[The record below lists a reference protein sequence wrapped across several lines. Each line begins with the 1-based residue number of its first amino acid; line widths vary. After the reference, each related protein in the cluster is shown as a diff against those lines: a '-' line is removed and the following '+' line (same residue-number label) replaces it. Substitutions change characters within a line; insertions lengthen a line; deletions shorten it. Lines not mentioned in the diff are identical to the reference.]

1 MKLSILHALP
11 LLAAAAPVRAAYMSD
26 AGSAE
31 PGALVIVLACV
42 GLLCLVAGGG
52 GDDGPFRPEP

>member
-1 MKLSILHALP
+1 MKLNILHALP
-11 LLAAAAPVRAAYMSD
+11 LLAAAAPVRAAYLPD
-26 AGSAE
+26 AAAAE

-42 GLLCLVAGGG
+42 GLLCLMAGG

>member
-11 LLAAAAPVRAAYMSD
+11 LLAAAAPVRAAYMPD
-26 AGSAE
+26 AAAAE

-42 GLLCLVAGGG
+42 GLVFLMAGG
-52 GDDGPFRPEP
+52 GDDGPFRPEK

>member
-1 MKLSILHALP
+1 MKLNILQALP
-11 LLAAAAPVRAAYMSD
+11 LLAAAAPVRAAYTPD
-26 AGSAE
+26 AAAAE

-42 GLLCLVAGGG
+42 GLLCLMAGG